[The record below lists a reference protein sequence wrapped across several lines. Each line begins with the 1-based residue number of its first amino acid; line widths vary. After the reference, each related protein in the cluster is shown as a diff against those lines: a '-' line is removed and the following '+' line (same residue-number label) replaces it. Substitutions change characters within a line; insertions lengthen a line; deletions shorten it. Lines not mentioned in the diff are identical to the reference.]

1 MSDQPKLPSPNQSE
15 DAQAWLKELATRSWE
30 PELIISGAAIYLT
43 SGLPEWI
50 DAGFNFYELHLA
62 PGYHTDFKGSGTETL
77 ATLGLLFFKCGAY
90 LLTSAFVVHF
100 TLRAFWVA
108 MLGLLSVY
116 PQDIDYQQV
125 RRVNEYGKQYLAG
138 ALGTFQ
144 AFTVRLDRLCSTFLS
159 VAFYLALVLGNIAF
173 IYLAMFTLLSLVRLV
188 VPAPVM
194 ERYDTVLYFAFV
206 SLTMLPALFLG
217 LANLR
222 WAKESP
228 KLQARFFH
236 WQWAATGVL
245 FPFSR
250 DAFTRLGYMFQTNVP
265 RRTFGR
271 YQVAFGVLLAITLI
285 GLLVQR
291 VGSRLDSRTY
301 FGTDEAF
308 RAYPVHYDNLRP
320 KGELIRTASIQ
331 AEVVR
336 DGYLRLFIAY
346 PKSLDPIIEP
356 RCPEPVVPD
365 SVPLEQAR
373 AIRNRTNLACF
384 GRYFRVYVNDSLQRD
399 LAYVWHV
406 HPNAGERGLLTYVPV
421 RGLRPGANQLR
432 LAEPKP
438 DSAGRERRVAAIPF
452 WYLP

>member
-1 MSDQPKLPSPNQSE
+1 
-15 DAQAWLKELATRSWE
+15 
-30 PELIISGAAIYLT
+30 
-43 SGLPEWI
+43 
-50 DAGFNFYELHLA
+50 
-62 PGYHTDFKGSGTETL
+62 
-77 ATLGLLFFKCGAY
+77 
-90 LLTSAFVVHF
+90 
-100 TLRAFWVA
+100 
-108 MLGLLSVY
+108 
-116 PQDIDYQQV
+116 
-125 RRVNEYGKQYLAG
+125 
-138 ALGTFQ
+138 
-144 AFTVRLDRLCSTFLS
+144 
-159 VAFYLALVLGNIAF
+159 
-173 IYLAMFTLLSLVRLV
+173 
-188 VPAPVM
+188 
-194 ERYDTVLYFAFV
+194 
-206 SLTMLPALFLG
+206 
-217 LANLR
+217 
-222 WAKESP
+222 
-228 KLQARFFH
+228 
-236 WQWAATGVL
+236 
-245 FPFSR
+245 
-250 DAFTRLGYMFQTNVP
+250 
-265 RRTFGR
+265 
-271 YQVAFGVLLAITLI
+271 LLAITLI

-291 VGSRLDSRTY
+291 VGGRLDSRTY

-421 RGLRPGANQLR
+421 RGLRPGANLLR

-438 DSAGRERRVAAIPF
+438 DSAGRERRMAAIPF